1 MSPDFEIARN
11 VDEENDRQMNFKRKS
26 KQRKTSVK
34 KLSEIQ
40 SSLDD
45 EILKLKVDLSGNAT
59 GDPSTTGS

>member
-40 SSLDD
+40 NSLDD
-45 EILKLKVDLSGNAT
+45 EILKLKVDLSGKAT
-59 GDPSTTGS
+59 GDPFTTGS